1 MRKRRGYFV
10 LAGLL
15 VCGGLL
21 YGCSLLS
28 AAPVADFDVSPVVLY
43 AGEDVALDASVSSG
57 DIVDYAWTLGSGVR
71 ESGEQITTS
80 FAAPGV
86 YPITLTVT
94 DGEGRTDTVSREL
107 TVYARTGT
115 RLFAENFSDGVAALG
130 RWALDP
136 TLAIEEEGG
145 IDYQSS
151 DGVGYCLYIHSATDR
166 FHRRGAAVA
175 VPPLR
180 VGQKL
185 VFSFEVMTTKSHA
198 GYGFVIAPGR
208 SRFDLPAAGVPYFVY
223 SGTSDGATIHE
234 PSGDGSDAILP
245 VSFKPAVYQWY
256 TYVLSYSADACTL
269 AVDGGVRYT
278 GDVGADLSAGGSWW
292 IIVGDESETDG
303 CSTYYGAMSAT
314 VEE

>member
-1 MRKRRGYFV
+1 MTKRRGYLLFV
-10 LAGLL
+10 GVLCGSLL
-15 VCGGLL
+15 S
-21 YGCSLLS
+21 GCSLFS
-28 AAPVADFDVSPVVLY
+28 PVPVADLDVAPVVLY
-43 AGEDVALDASVSSG
+43 AGEDVTLDASVSSG
-57 DIVDYAWTLGSGVR
+57 GIVDYAWTLGSGVR

-94 DGEGRTDTVSREL
+94 DGEGRTDTASREL

-115 RLFAENFSDGVAALG
+115 RLFSEDFSDGLAALG

-136 TLAIEEEGG
+136 TSAIDEEGG
-145 IDYQSS
+145 IDYLSS
-151 DGVGYCLYIHSATDR
+151 DGVGYCLYVHSTNDR
-166 FHRRGAAVA
+166 FHRRGAAVE

-185 VFSFEVMTTKSHA
+185 VFSFDVMTTKSHA

-208 SRFDLPAAGVPYFVY
+208 SRFDLPAAGLPYFVY

-234 PSGDGSDAILP
+234 PSGDGSDAVLP
-245 VSFKPAVYQWY
+245 VSFRPSVYQWH

-269 AVDGGVRYT
+269 AVDGEVRYA
-278 GDVGADLSAGGSWW
+278 GDVGTDLSAGGSWW
-292 IIVGDESETDG
+292 IIVGDESEADA

>member
-1 MRKRRGYFV
+1 MKKYRGLFL

-15 VCGGLL
+15 LCSGLL

-43 AGEDVALDASVSSG
+43 AGEDVTLDASVSSG
-57 DIVDYAWTLGSGVR
+57 DIVDCAWTLGSGVK
-71 ESGEQITTS
+71 ESGEKITTS

-86 YPITLTVT
+86 YPVELTVT
-94 DGEGRTDTVSREL
+94 DGEGRTDTVLQEL

-115 RLFAENFSDGVAALG
+115 RLFSEDFSDGLAALG
-130 RWALDP
+130 RWALDS
-136 TLAIEEEGG
+136 TAAIEDEGG
-145 IDYQSS
+145 IDYLSS
-151 DGVGYCLYIHSATDR
+151 DGVGYCLYIHSAADR
-166 FHRRGAAVA
+166 LHRRGAAVE

-180 VGQKL
+180 VGQRL

-208 SRFDLPAAGVPYFVY
+208 SRFDLPAAGLPYFVY
-223 SGTSDGATIHE
+223 SGTSGGASIHE
-234 PSGDGSDAILP
+234 PSPDGSDAVLP
-245 VSFKPAVYQWY
+245 VSFKPAVYQWHRY
-256 TYVLSYSADACTL
+256 ILSYSTDACTL
-269 AVDGGVRYT
+269 AVDGEVRYMGT
-278 GDVGADLSAGGSWW
+278 GGANLSTGGSWW
-292 IIVGDESETDG
+292 IIVGDESDTDA